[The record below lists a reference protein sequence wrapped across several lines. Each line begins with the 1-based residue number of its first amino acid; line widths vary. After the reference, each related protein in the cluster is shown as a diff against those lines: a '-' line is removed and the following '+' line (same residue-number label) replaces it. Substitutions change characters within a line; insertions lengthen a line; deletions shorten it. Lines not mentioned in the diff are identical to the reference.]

1 VAINGLH
8 GVPCLGF
15 GPGHEEQA
23 HAPDEFVA
31 IDELVAACAFYAAL
45 PGHLGRKDDQR

>member
-15 GPGHEEQA
+15 GPGDEKLA
-23 HAPDEFVA
+23 HARDEFVPV
-31 IDELVAACAFYAAL
+31 DEVVKACAFYATFPAAYL
-45 PGHLGRKDDQR
+45 SA